1 MRKRQSLILAAV
13 MAALTGGLVS
23 VVASEP
29 ASAGDGLRKARLA
42 AQQRRGT
49 RVKGFVARAG
59 GGYSYS
65 YAQSINTYG
74 DSRGR
79 YGSTTTFRDQGFSM
93 QTDGGPFDNGFFFS
107 SGIGSPHGGDS
118 PYMH

>member
-1 MRKRQSLILAAV
+1 MRKVTSFIAVAV
-13 MAALTGGLVS
+13 MTALAGGVLS
-23 VVASEP
+23 VATSDS
-29 ASAGDGLRKARLA
+29 ASAGEGLRKARVA

-49 RVKGFVARAG
+49 RVKGFVARRG

-65 YAQSINTYG
+65 YAESINTYG

-107 SGIGSPHGGDS
+107 SGIGTPHGGDS